1 MWNLSI
7 QVHYKNKIF
16 VILGIIALISIIV
29 KLYSTNFDLPIYSD
43 NFDIAMRSFAHLGGN
58 FDVSPNRNFGLSLL
72 QSPFLL
78 LVNSNNFLDYSN
90 IIRLFGIGVSTTSI
104 FVMYFLGGTFF

>member
-1 MWNLSI
+1 MSI

-58 FDVSPNRNFGLSLL
+58 FDVSPNRNFGLSLF

-78 LVNSNNFLDYSN
+78 LANSDNFLDYSN
-90 IIRLFGIGVSTTSI
+90 IIRLFGIGASTTSI
-104 FVMYFLGGTFF
+104 FVMYLLAR